1 MVRPLAEAAVRLAPS
16 FNAQGA
22 ANSLWAVAT
31 LGLDERRIVRPLAE
45 AAVRLAPSFHAQGAA
60 NSLWAAASL
69 ELPSVVVD
77 TLASAAARNAGDFKL
92 ESAVQ
97 VLEAHFAGAQ
107 VHTTCLDACWR
118 IFRASS
124 RPSRTSEL
132 QKSVAASLHAMGYAV
147 AQEVPILEG
156 LRCIDIV
163 ATAPNGARIAVE
175 VDGLSHYFARL
186 LGGGAPRPRPS
197 RLRDRHAAAAGY
209 AVRATVSY
217 LEWDACTGGAERQRL
232 LGEIL
237 QGALEKVR

>member
-1 MVRPLAEAAVRLAPS
+1 MVRPLAEAAVRLAPT
-16 FNAQGA
+16 FN
-22 ANSLWAVAT
+22 
-31 LGLDERRIVRPLAE
+31 
-45 AAVRLAPSFHAQGAA
+45 
-60 NSLWAAASL
+60 L
-69 ELPSVVVD
+69 E
-77 TLASAAARNAGDFKL
+77 N
-92 ESAVQ
+92 AVQ
-97 VLEAHFAGAQ
+97 VLEAHFAGAE

-118 IFRASS
+118 IFRATSK
-124 RPSRTSEL
+124 PPRTSEL
-132 QKSVAASLHAMGYAV
+132 QKSVAASLRAMGYAV

-217 LEWDACTGGAERQRL
+217 LEWDARKGEAERQRL
-232 LGEIL
+232 LGDIL